1 MPRYIFLRTAWMIHY
16 QGVTNDDIP
25 TGAGSYVEENE
36 DGGEVC
42 NFLPI
47 RGYYYGYA
55 RIQGGRQL
63 RLERLG
69 ADKTDDFIKGVT
81 VVFFAK
87 NPDTGGQ
94 YIVGWYK
101 NATLHRGVVDMAAGE
116 RLGHNWYMTKAAVS
130 DSYLVDHIDRVFET
144 PEDGPGQTNAWYVEE
159 YHDKKYLAEVE
170 KYIND
175 PDAYIVRNPK
185 RTKWN
190 PTWAADIDHRVKVE
204 KAAMNTVAEY
214 YANRGYTIVD
224 IHKENL
230 GWDMEAVK
238 GNQVLLLEV
247 KGLSG
252 LFNMVE
258 LTVNEYL
265 NSKRNKKHYRICV
278 VSEALSTTKKLDIY
292 YHENNKWVNS
302 SGGVLRVEE
311 RTSARLYKN

>member
-1 MPRYIFLRTAWMIHY
+1 MTRYVFIRTAWMNEY
-16 QGVTNDDIP
+16 RGRTASDIP
-25 TGAGSYVEENE
+25 VGAAGKYDYENTI
-36 DGGEVC
+36 GAEVY

-47 RGYYYGYA
+47 GDKYYGYFW
-55 RIQGGRQL
+55 IQGGKSIRI
-63 RLERLG
+63 ERLN
-69 ADKTDDFIKGVT
+69 TDNPDYVDNVT
-81 VVFFAK
+81 VVFFGR
-87 NPDTGGQ
+87 NPATGGQ
-94 YIVGWYK
+94 YIIGWYRDATVYRDVFKVK
-101 NATLHRGVVDMAAGE
+101 NKVFKKGS
-116 RLGHNWYMTKAAVS
+116 K
-130 DSYLVDHIDRVFET
+130 SYNIVADIKKSKLIPIGDREFEVT
-144 PEDGPGQTNAWYVEE
+144 GPGQANVWYVEE

-175 PDAYIVRNPK
+175 PDAYIARNPK

-224 IHKENL
+224 THKENL

-252 LFNMVE
+252 SFNMVE

-265 NSKRNKKHYRICV
+265 NSKRNKKHYRICI
-278 VSEALSTTKKLDIY
+278 VSEALLTSKKLEIY
-292 YHENNKWVNS
+292 YRENNKWVNS